1 MLGRLKWSARGR
13 GRLEEDRLY
22 GLPVLQAETDPAG
35 FWGDRR
41 LRRAGR
47 GMKRQGVRRV
57 LVPSGFDRWP
67 LIPGLAPV
75 ETETFVRA
83 QSAPLAL
90 AALERR
96 GLAPD
101 RATVALRGMRAG
113 REMAQ
118 AAIQLCPLVRRLV
131 VSAPSGGE
139 ELARWLRREFG
150 VPVLPREEA
159 GQVAIRFHPGCP
171 EPEETGL
178 ELYGPVPDLAGLSLS
193 APALEKEDR
202 ENLSLLAALWER
214 GRLDKKDIK
223 IT

>member
-1 MLGRLKWSARGR
+1 MLGRLKWSARGT
-13 GRLEEDRLY
+13 GKLEADRLY

-35 FWGDRR
+35 FWGERR
-41 LRRAGR
+41 LCRAGR
-47 GMKRQGVRRV
+47 RMRRLGVRRV
-57 LVPSGFDRWP
+57 LVPAGFDRWP
-67 LIPGLAPV
+67 LLPGLVPV
-75 ETETFVRA
+75 ETETFLCA
-83 QSAPLAL
+83 QSVPLAL

-101 RATVALRGMRAG
+101 RATVALRGVRAG

-150 VPVLPREEA
+150 VPILPREEA
-159 GQVAIRFHPGCP
+159 GQVALRFQPGCP
-171 EPEETGL
+171 ELEEVSL

-193 APALEKEDR
+193 APELAGEDR
-202 ENLSLLAALWER
+202 EDLSLLAALWER
-214 GRLDKKDIK
+214 GRLNKKDIK